1 MGSLARVSLV
11 AGVDC
16 STQNTK
22 VVVTDA
28 ETGEVVREGR
38 APHPDVT
45 EVDARVW
52 WQAWEQASSG
62 LLEGVEAVAV
72 GGQQHGM
79 VLVDEAGTPV
89 RDALLWNDNR
99 SAPQAATLIDELG
112 GAQAWAD
119 ATGLVPVA
127 SFTVTKLRWVADHEP
142 DVAGRAQGVLLP
154 HDWITHQL
162 RGGAGE
168 PTTDRGD
175 ASGTGYW
182 SAATGG
188 YRPDILRAAFGREL
202 AVPRVAGPAEQVGET
217 PDGRV
222 LAPGTGDN
230 MGAALGLDLEPGD
243 VVVSL
248 GTSGTVFAVSD
259 QPSADASGIVAGFAD
274 ATGRYLPLV
283 CTLNAARVVGAAL
296 ELAGAGLDDLDR
308 LALSVDDSEGLV
320 LLPFLDGERTPP
332 LPDATGVLHGLTRRN
347 ATPAHLVRAA
357 VEGMLCGLADAV
369 SPLEA
374 CGVTPRRIV
383 LIGGAARSEAVR
395 RIAAGLFALPVSV
408 PEPAEYVALGAAR
421 QAAWVL
427 GQDDA
432 PPHWKREATVVEPD
446 DGAADYHARVRSSYS
461 AVLGAAQ
468 PLLRPSAG

>member
-1 MGSLARVSLV
+1 VTLV

-22 VVVTDA
+22 VVVCDT
-28 ETGEVVREGR
+28 ETGAVVREGR
-38 APHPDVT
+38 APHPDLT

-62 LLEGVEAVAV
+62 LLHDVRAVAV
-72 GGQQHGM
+72 AGQQHGM

-99 SAPQAATLIDELG
+99 SAPQASTLTEELG
-112 GAQAWAD
+112 GPQAWAD
-119 ATGLVPVA
+119 ATGVVPVA

-142 DVAGRAQGVLLP
+142 AVADRAQGVLLP
-154 HDWITHQL
+154 HDWLTHQL

-182 SAATGG
+182 SAAEGT
-188 YRPDILRAAFGREL
+188 YRPEILRAALGRQIS
-202 AVPRVAGPAEQVGET
+202 VPRVAGPHEAVGET
-217 PDGRV
+217 PGGIL

-259 QPSADASGIVAGFAD
+259 RPTADPSGIVAGFAD
-274 ATGRYLPLV
+274 ATGRFLPLV
-283 CTLNAARVVGAAL
+283 CTLNAARVIGAAL
-296 ELAGAGLDDLDR
+296 TMAGAGLDDLDR
-308 LALSVDDSEGLV
+308 LALSVDDSRGLV
-320 LLPFLDGERTPP
+320 LLPFLDGERTPA
-332 LPDATGVLHGLTRRN
+332 LPDATGLLHGLTRHN
-347 ATPAHLVRAA
+347 ATPAHLVRAS

-369 SPLEA
+369 APLEA
-374 CGVTPRRIV
+374 AGVTPRRIV
-383 LIGGAARSEAVR
+383 LIGGAARSDAVR
-395 RIAAGLFALPVSV
+395 RIAAGLFALPVAV

-421 QAAWVL
+421 QAAWTL
-427 GQDDA
+427 AQDDA
-432 PPHWKREATVVEPD
+432 PPRWKQGAAVVEPD
-446 DGAADYHARVRSSYS
+446 PSSADYYARVRAAYSS
-461 AVLGAAQ
+461 VLGGAQ
-468 PLLRPSAG
+468 PLLRG

>member
-1 MGSLARVSLV
+1 MTLV

-22 VVVTDA
+22 VVVCDTG
-28 ETGEVVREGR
+28 TGEVVREGR
-38 APHPDVT
+38 APHPDLT

-52 WQAWEQASSG
+52 WRAWAKASDG
-62 LLEGVEAVAV
+62 LLADVAAIAV

-79 VLVDEAGTPV
+79 VLVDETGTPV

-99 SAPQAATLIDELG
+99 SAPQAATLVEELG

-119 ATGLVPVA
+119 ATGSVPVA

-142 DVAGRAQGVLLP
+142 ATVERAQGVLLP

-182 SAATGG
+182 SPAEDA
-188 YRPDILRAAFGREL
+188 YRPDLLHAAFGRDL
-202 AVPRVAGPAEQVGET
+202 AVPRVAGPHEAVGET
-217 PDGRV
+217 PGGV
-222 LAPGTGDN
+222 LLAPGTGDN
-230 MGAALGLDLEPGD
+230 MAAALGLDLEPGD

-248 GTSGTVFAVSD
+248 GTSGTVYAVGD
-259 QPSADASGIVAGFAD
+259 RPTADASGVVAGFAD
-274 ATGRYLPLV
+274 ATGRFLPLV

-296 ELAGAGLDDLDR
+296 RMAGAELADLDR
-308 LALSVDDSEGLV
+308 LALSVDDTEGLV

-332 LPDATGVLHGLTRRN
+332 LPDSTGLLHGLTRAN
-347 ATPAHLVRAA
+347 ATPAHLVRAS

-369 SPLEA
+369 APLEA
-374 CGVTPRRIV
+374 TGVAPRRVV
-383 LIGGAARSEAVR
+383 LIGGAARSAAVQQ
-395 RIAAGLFALPVSV
+395 IAAGLFGLPVAV

-427 GQDDA
+427 SG
-432 PPHWKREATVVEPD
+432 EATAPRWTHDGTRVVQPD
-446 DGAADYHARVRSSYS
+446 ESAAAYHRRVRTAY
-461 AVLGAAQ
+461 ADVLERAR
-468 PLLRPSAG
+468 PLLT

>member
-1 MGSLARVSLV
+1 VTLV

-22 VVVTDA
+22 VVVCDTV
-28 ETGEVVREGR
+28 TGEVVREGR

-52 WQAWEQASSG
+52 WQAWEQASAG

-99 SAPQAATLIDELG
+99 SAPQAAALLEELG
-112 GAQAWAD
+112 GPQAWVD
-119 ATGLVPVA
+119 ATGIVPVA
-127 SFTVTKLRWVADHEP
+127 SFTVTKLRWVAEHEP
-142 DVAGRAQGVLLP
+142 RAAERARGVLLP

-182 SAATGG
+182 SAAENS
-188 YRPDILRAAFGREL
+188 YRPDLLERAFGRPL
-202 AVPRVAGPAEQVGET
+202 AVPRVAGPAEAVGET
-217 PDGRV
+217 PDGIL

-248 GTSGTVFAVSD
+248 GTSGTVFAIAD
-259 QPSADASGIVAGFAD
+259 RPAADASGIVAGFAD

-296 ELAGAGLDDLDR
+296 RMAGAELSDLDR
-308 LALSVDDSEGLV
+308 LALSVGDTEGLV
-320 LLPFLDGERTPP
+320 LLPFLDGERTPA
-332 LPDATGVLHGLTRRN
+332 LPEATGLLHGLTRAN
-347 ATPAHLVRAA
+347 ATPAHLVRAS

-369 SPLEA
+369 APLEA
-374 CGVTPRRIV
+374 SGVAPRRIV
-383 LIGGAARSEAVR
+383 LIGGAARSGAVQQ
-395 RIAAGLFALPVSV
+395 IAAGLFGLPVTV
-408 PEPAEYVALGAAR
+408 PEPAEYVGLGAAR
-421 QAAWVL
+421 QAAWTLSRDVA
-427 GQDDA
+427 A
-432 PPHWKREATVVEPD
+432 PRWERAATVVEPD
-446 DGAADYHARVRSSYS
+446 EAATDYYRRVRASYS
-461 AVLGAAQ
+461 SVLSGAQ
-468 PLLRPSAG
+468 PLLRG

>member
-1 MGSLARVSLV
+1 MPLV

-22 VVVTDA
+22 VVVCDTDS
-28 ETGEVVREGR
+28 GQVVREGR
-38 APHPDVT
+38 AGHPDLT

-52 WQAWEQASSG
+52 WRAWEQASAG
-62 LLEGVEAVAV
+62 LLDGVEAISVA
-72 GGQQHGM
+72 GQQHGM
-79 VLVDEAGTPV
+79 VLVDETGSPV

-99 SAPQAATLIDELG
+99 SAPQAAALVEELG
-112 GAQAWAD
+112 GAQAWAE
-119 ATGLVPVA
+119 ATGSVPVA
-127 SFTVTKLRWVADHEP
+127 SFTVTKLRWVAEHEP
-142 DVAGRAQGVLLP
+142 EVAERARGVLLP

-182 SAATGG
+182 SAATGD
-188 YRPDILRAAFGREL
+188 YRSDLLRAAFGGSL
-202 AVPRVAGPAEQVGET
+202 AVPRVAGPRDQVGET
-217 PDGRV
+217 SGGIL

-230 MGAALGLDLEPGD
+230 MGAALGLDLEHGD

-259 QPSADASGIVAGFAD
+259 RPSADASGIVAGFAD

-283 CTLNAARVVGAAL
+283 CTLNAARVIGAAL
-296 ELAGAGLDDLDR
+296 RLVGAGLEDLDR
-308 LALSVDDSEGLV
+308 LALSVDDTEGLV

-332 LPDATGVLHGLTRRN
+332 LPDATGLLHGLTRDN
-347 ATPAHLVRAA
+347 ATPAHLVRAS

-369 SPLEA
+369 MPLEA
-374 CGVTPRRIV
+374 CGVSPRRVV
-383 LIGGAARSEAVR
+383 LIGGAARSAAVQQ
-395 RIAAGLFALPVSV
+395 IAAGLFGLPVSV

-421 QAAWVL
+421 QAAWTL
-427 GQDDA
+427 TQSATA
-432 PPHWKREATVVEPD
+432 PPWKRDA
-446 DGAADYHARVRSSYS
+446 S
-461 AVLGAAQ
+461 AVRPADETTGYYEGVRASYAQVLEGAL
-468 PLLRPSAG
+468 PLLR

>member
-1 MGSLARVSLV
+1 MTLV

-22 VVVTDA
+22 VVVCDT

-38 APHPDVT
+38 APHPDHT
-45 EVDARVW
+45 EVDACVW
-52 WQAWEQASSG
+52 WEAWAKASDG
-62 LLEGVEAVAV
+62 LLGGVEALAV

-89 RDALLWNDNR
+89 RHALLWNDNR
-99 SAPQAATLIDELG
+99 SARQATALIEELG
-112 GAQAWAD
+112 GAQPWAD
-119 ATGLVPVA
+119 ATGSVPVA
-127 SFTVTKLRWVADHEP
+127 SFTVTKLRWVADNEP
-142 DVAGRAQGVLLP
+142 DVADRSQGVMLP

-162 RGGAGE
+162 RGGGE

-182 SAATGG
+182 SPADDA
-188 YRPDILRAAFGREL
+188 YRPDLLRAAFGREL
-202 AVPRVAGPAEQVGET
+202 AVPRVAAPREAVGET
-217 PDGRV
+217 PGGIV

-248 GTSGTVFAVSD
+248 GTSGTVFAVAT
-259 QPSADASGIVAGFAD
+259 QPTADASGIVAGFAD
-274 ATGRYLPLV
+274 ATGRFLPLV
-283 CTLNAARVVGAAL
+283 CTLNAARVIGAAL
-296 ELAGAGLDDLDR
+296 QMAGAGLADLDR
-308 LALSVDDSEGLV
+308 LALSVDDTAGLT

-332 LPDATGVLHGLTRRN
+332 LPEATGLLHGLTRAN
-347 ATPAHLVRAA
+347 ATPGHLVRAS

-369 SPLEA
+369 EA
-374 CGVTPRRIV
+374 LGAAGVDPQRIV
-383 LIGGAARSEAVR
+383 LIGGAARSAAVQH
-395 RIAAGLFALPVSV
+395 IAAGLFGLPVVV

-427 GQDDA
+427 SQDEAA
-432 PPHWKREATVVEPD
+432 PRWRREESVVQPD
-446 DGAADYHARVRSSYS
+446 EAAADYYERVRASYS
-461 AVLGAAQ
+461 AVLDGAQ
-468 PLLRPSAG
+468 PLLGG

>member
-1 MGSLARVSLV
+1 VTLV

-22 VVVTDA
+22 VVVCDT
-28 ETGEVVREGR
+28 ETGAVVREGR
-38 APHPDVT
+38 APHPDLT

-62 LLEGVEAVAV
+62 LLHDVRAVAV
-72 GGQQHGM
+72 AGQQHGM

-99 SAPQAATLIDELG
+99 SAPQAATLTEELG
-112 GAQAWAD
+112 GPQAWAD
-119 ATGLVPVA
+119 ATGVVPVA

-142 DVAGRAQGVLLP
+142 AVADRAQGVLLP
-154 HDWITHQL
+154 HDWLTHQL

-182 SAATGG
+182 SAAEGA
-188 YRPDILRAAFGREL
+188 YRPEILRAAFGRQI
-202 AVPRVAGPAEQVGET
+202 AVPRVAGPNEAVGET
-217 PDGRV
+217 PGGIL

-259 QPSADASGIVAGFAD
+259 RPTADPSGIVAGFAD
-274 ATGRYLPLV
+274 ATGRFLPLV
-283 CTLNAARVVGAAL
+283 CTLNAARVIGAAL
-296 ELAGAGLDDLDR
+296 TMAGAGLDDLDR
-308 LALSVDDSEGLV
+308 LALSVDDSRGLV
-320 LLPFLDGERTPP
+320 LLPFLDGERTPA
-332 LPDATGVLHGLTRRN
+332 LPDATGLLHGLTRHN
-347 ATPAHLVRAA
+347 ATPAHLVRAS

-369 SPLEA
+369 APLEA
-374 CGVTPRRIV
+374 AGVTPRRIV
-383 LIGGAARSEAVR
+383 LIGGAARSDAVR
-395 RIAAGLFALPVSV
+395 RIAAGLFALPVAV

-421 QAAWVL
+421 QAAWTL
-427 GQDDA
+427 AQDDA
-432 PPHWKREATVVEPD
+432 PPRWKQGAAVVEPD
-446 DGAADYHARVRSSYS
+446 PSSAGYYARVRAAYSS
-461 AVLGAAQ
+461 VLAGAQ
-468 PLLRPSAG
+468 PLLRG

>member
-1 MGSLARVSLV
+1 MTLV

-22 VVVTDA
+22 VVVCDA

-38 APHPDVT
+38 APHPDRT

-52 WQAWEQASSG
+52 WGAWEKASAD
-62 LLEGVEAVAV
+62 LLDGVEAVAV

-99 SAPQAATLIDELG
+99 SAPQAATLLDELG
-112 GAQAWAD
+112 GPQAWAD

-127 SFTVTKLRWVADHEP
+127 SFTVTKLRWVADNEP
-142 DVAGRAQGVLLP
+142 DVAARAAGVLLP

-182 SAATGG
+182 SAGTGE
-188 YRPDILRAAFGREL
+188 YLPDLLRSAFGRDL
-202 AVPRVAGPAEQVGET
+202 AVPRVAGPSEVVGET
-217 PDGRV
+217 PGGIA
-222 LAPGTGDN
+222 LGPGTGDN
-230 MGAALGLDLEPGD
+230 MAAALGLVLEPGD

-248 GTSGTVFAVSD
+248 GTSGAVFAV
-259 QPSADASGIVAGFAD
+259 ADRQTADPTGIVAGFAD
-274 ATGRYLPLV
+274 ATGRFLPLA
-283 CTLNAARVVGAAL
+283 CTLNAARVVGAAVTM
-296 ELAGAGLDDLDR
+296 AGAGLADLDT
-308 LALSVDDSEGLV
+308 LALSVDDSLGLV

-332 LPDATGVLHGLTRRN
+332 LPDATGLLHGLTRAN
-347 ATPAHLVRAA
+347 ATPAHLVRAS

-369 SPLEA
+369 DALETS
-374 CGVTPRRIV
+374 GITPRRIV
-383 LIGGAARSEAVR
+383 LIGGAARSAAVQQ
-395 RIAAGLFALPVSV
+395 IAAGLFALPVSV
-408 PEPAEYVALGAAR
+408 PQPGEYVALGAAR
-421 QAAWVL
+421 QAAWAL
-427 GQDDA
+427 GQAEA
-432 PPHWKREATVVEPD
+432 PPQWSNEATVVEPD
-446 DGAADYHARVRSSYS
+446 ASRADYFARVRAAYS
-461 AVLGAAQ
+461 HVLANAR
-468 PLLRPSAG
+468 PLLTR

>member
-1 MGSLARVSLV
+1 VTLV

-22 VVVTDA
+22 VVVCDD
-28 ETGEVVREGR
+28 ETGDVVREGR
-38 APHPDVT
+38 APHPDLT

-52 WQAWEQASSG
+52 WQAWEQASDG

-99 SAPQAATLIDELG
+99 SAPQAAALIEELG

-119 ATGLVPVA
+119 ATGSVPVA
-127 SFTVTKLRWVADHEP
+127 SFTVTKVRWVADNEP
-142 DVAGRAQGVLLP
+142 ELAERAQGVLLP

-182 SAATGG
+182 SAAEGA
-188 YRPDILRAAFGREL
+188 YRTDILRTAFGRDL
-202 AVPRVAGPAEQVGET
+202 AVPRVAGPRDAVGET
-217 PDGRV
+217 PGGIV
-222 LAPGTGDN
+222 LGPGTGDN

-243 VVVSL
+243 VAVSL

-259 QPSADASGIVAGFAD
+259 QPSADPSGIVAGFAD
-274 ATGRYLPLV
+274 ATGRFLPLV
-283 CTLNAARVVGAAL
+283 CTLNAARVIGAAL
-296 ELAGAGLDDLDR
+296 TMAGAELADLDR
-308 LALSVDDSEGLV
+308 LALSVDDSSGLV
-320 LLPFLDGERTPP
+320 LLPFLDGERTPA
-332 LPDATGVLHGLTRRN
+332 LPDATGLLHGLTRSN
-347 ATPAHLVRAA
+347 ATPAHLVRAS

-369 SPLEA
+369 APLEA

-383 LIGGAARSEAVR
+383 LIGGAARSDAVR
-395 RIAAGLFALPVSV
+395 RIAAGLFALPVAV

-421 QAAWVL
+421 QAAWTL
-427 GQDDA
+427 SQADA
-432 PPHWKREATVVEPD
+432 PPRWKQGAAVVEPD
-446 DGAADYHARVRSSYS
+446 PSTADYYARVRAAYT
-461 AVLGAAQ
+461 AVLEGAQ
-468 PLLRPSAG
+468 PLLRR